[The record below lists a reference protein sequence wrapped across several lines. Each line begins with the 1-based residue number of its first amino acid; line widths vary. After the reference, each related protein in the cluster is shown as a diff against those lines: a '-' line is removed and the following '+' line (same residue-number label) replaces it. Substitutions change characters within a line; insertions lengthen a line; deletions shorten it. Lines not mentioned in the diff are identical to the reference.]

1 MTTMSS
7 SVDLVW
13 AFERDCVESVT
24 VDFAFDYVN
33 DEVMSNVQTLDDADA
48 ENEID
53 DARRIDFSVD

>member
-1 MTTMSS
+1 MMSS

-13 AFERDCVESVT
+13 AFERDCVESVM
-24 VDFAFDYVN
+24 VDFAFDYVD
-33 DEVMSNVQTLDDADA
+33 DEVMSNVQTFDADA